1 MNIDKKTTASFDVDA
16 QNGFTELCPRELP
29 VKDGHQVVGPLNA
42 QAELCRIRVGSKD
55 AHSDQAHFIGKT
67 WPRHCEVGTFGFELI
82 EGLPKPDD
90 YDFFVWKG
98 IEKHLHPYGAC
109 YHTED
114 WETRK
119 KSTGVIEFLK
129 YNKIKT
135 VIVGG
140 LATDY
145 CVATTALQLKDAG
158 FDVIV
163 NLAACRG
170 IAAET
175 IQGAIEKMI
184 QQGITIVGDVNAAN
198 DTGQS
203 AN

>member
-1 MNIDKKTTASFDVDA
+1 MKIDKKTTASFDVDA
-16 QNGFTELCPRELP
+16 QKGFTGLCPKELP
-29 VKDGHQVVGPLNA
+29 VPGGTAIVEHLND
-42 QAELCRIRVGSKD
+42 QAKLARLRIGSKD
-55 AHSDQAHFIGKT
+55 AHSAEADFVGTT

-98 IEKHLHPYGAC
+98 IERHLHPYGAC

-119 KSTGVIEFLK
+119 RSTGVIEYLK
-129 YNKIKT
+129 CENIKT

-158 FDVIV
+158 FEVIV
-163 NLAACRG
+163 NLKASRAIHPISEKDAITEMLEAG
-170 IAAET
+170 IKVVAD
-175 IQGAIEKMI
+175 
-184 QQGITIVGDVNAAN
+184 ITKGF
-198 DTGQS
+198 
-203 AN
+203 